1 MELDKEDTL
10 TLIRQAQAG
19 DESALAL
26 LFEQYRKRLR
36 KMIELRLDRRIQG
49 RVNPSDVLQEAF
61 IDLAKQL
68 DNYAKDPKLPFF
80 VWVRRLTGNR
90 LANVH
95 RHHLGAA
102 KRDATR
108 EVTLYRGRMP
118 QATSVALASQLIGN
132 STSAAGKF
140 LRAEKQ
146 LKLQEILN
154 GMDDEEREVLAMR
167 HFEQLSNSEV
177 AHILEVSEPAAGM
190 RHLRAFRK
198 LRNSLRQFPNL
209 FGDEFVLQGEN
220 QDRLDNVEGKE
231 S

>member
-1 MELDKEDTL
+1 MAFDEENEHSLA
-10 TLIRQAQAG
+10 LIRQAQAG
-19 DESALAL
+19 DEAALAL
-26 LFEQYRKRLR
+26 LFEQYRQRLR
-36 KMIELRLDRRIQG
+36 RMIQLRLDRRVQG

-68 DNYAKDPKLPFF
+68 DNYAKDPQLPFF

-95 RHHLGAA
+95 RHHLGTA
-102 KRDATR
+102 KRDAAR

-140 LRAEKQ
+140 LKAEKQ

-154 GMDDEEREVLAMR
+154 AMDEEDREVLAMR
-167 HFEQLSNSEV
+167 HFEQLSNHEV
-177 AHILEVSEPAAGM
+177 AQILELTEAAAGM

-198 LRNSLRQFPNL
+198 LRSALRQFPSL
-209 FGDEFVLQGEN
+209 FGDEFNLQEELDSQPGQDGE
-220 QDRLDNVEGKE
+220 